1 MIVRFLMSII
11 IMMIPGLL
19 IGGLYAVINPKSRER
34 IFYGKR
40 YLRGNQQAW
49 DEYCKNMTFRERQEC
64 FLDWARQRKE
74 ETGHEYFWIPNRF
87 HTEPTVYEIVIDGVR
102 RRGTVKEISEHT
114 GIPIS
119 LLEQVK
125 YAEYLNT
132 N

>member
-1 MIVRFLMSII
+1 MIQYLISIV
-11 IMMIPGLL
+11 IMIIPGLL

-40 YLRGNQQAW
+40 YLRENQEAW
-49 DEYCKNMTFRERQEC
+49 DEYCKDMTHQERRECFIDWVKQRQE
-64 FLDWARQRKE
+64 
-74 ETGHEYFWIPNRF
+74 ETKHEYDWLSNQFR
-87 HTEPTVYEIVIDGVR
+87 TEPTVYEIIIDGVR
-102 RRGTVKEISEHT
+102 RRGTVEEISEHT

-132 N
+132 K

>member
-1 MIVRFLMSII
+1 MVQFLISIM

-19 IGGLYAVINPKSRER
+19 IGGLYAVINPRNRER

-40 YLRGNQQAW
+40 YLRENQEAW
-49 DEYCKNMTFRERQEC
+49 DEYCRNMTHQERRECFGDWVKQRQE
-64 FLDWARQRKE
+64 
-74 ETGHEYFWIPNRF
+74 ETRHEYAWIPNRF
-87 HTEPTVYEIVIDGVR
+87 HTEPTVYEIIIDGVR
-102 RRGTVKEISEHT
+102 RRGTVEEISEHT

-132 N
+132 K